1 MREPYNF
8 YSLIMWHVYI
18 LFENQVY
25 HLLTMYYKIQLHR
38 VSIFLGNC
46 KIKSL
51 QIKLAYNKAFESKM
65 SCILSYLI
73 LFFGKSKFS
82 IEITKKKEKKEFS
95 VLTTALIAFLNQKKY
110 Q

>member
-1 MREPYNF
+1 MRKPFNF
-8 YSLIMWHVYI
+8 KSLIMWYVYI
-18 LFENQVY
+18 LFENRVY

-46 KIKSL
+46 KIKLL
-51 QIKLAYNKAFESKM
+51 QIKLAYNKEFESNM

-82 IEITKKKEKKEFS
+82 IEMTKKKEKKNL
-95 VLTTALIAFLNQKKY
+95 VY
-110 Q
+110 